1 MYNAKAYRLIQSDA
15 RGPWESSPRRTVVS
29 VAGQEW
35 LSETFAVVL
44 RAFSPAQDEPGVT
57 LVVQYQDARERWWD
71 MSREDVAEFIDNV

>member
-44 RAFSPAQDEPGVT
+44 RAFGSAGDVEGVT
-57 LVVQYQDARERWWD
+57 EQAQYQDARERWWD
-71 MSREDVAEFIDNV
+71 MSRDEVAEFINNG